1 MRVTTVGVVGAG
13 AMGSGIAALA
23 ASAGCRVVLLD
34 IPGDADPASPNRSA
48 PARNGLAKAMKSKP
62 ASFMD
67 AASTRRVVTGNTE
80 DHLGL
85 LADCDWIVEAIIELP
100 EPKQQ
105 LFAKIE
111 SLMKPT
117 AIIASNTSGIPMS
130 TLLYGRS
137 EKFRRRFLGTHFFNP
152 PRYMH
157 LLEVIPTPETDPAVI
172 GALREFAERTMG
184 KGIVIAKDVPGFIAN
199 RLGVYGMVAT
209 MRRMEQHGLTLDE
222 VDGLTGVLIGRAR
235 SATFRTGDLS
245 GLDVLAHVTKGIGDA
260 TGEDFGL
267 PAWMLDLVAQGK
279 LGDKTG
285 GGFYTK
291 TKEGTLT
298 YDWKNRGTSRSNDSK
313 AATLDKRFACPL
325 HNAFQPPRPWAAHTV
340 RSFAITCSMP
350 RTTRLRSPRNS
361 PTTSSPLIGRWS
373 GVTDGKRDRFR

>member
-34 IPGDADPASPNRSA
+34 IPGDADPTSPNRSA
-48 PARNGLAKAMKSKP
+48 PARNGLAKALKSKP

-85 LADCDWIVEAIIELP
+85 LSDCDWIVEAIIELP

-105 LFAKIE
+105 LFARIE
-111 SLMKPT
+111 ALMKPT

-172 GALREFAERTMG
+172 GALRDQLAPRQQER
-184 KGIVIAKDVPGFIAN
+184 
-199 RLGVYGMVAT
+199 
-209 MRRMEQHGLTLDE
+209 
-222 VDGLTGVLIGRAR
+222 
-235 SATFRTGDLS
+235 
-245 GLDVLAHVTKGIGDA
+245 
-260 TGEDFGL
+260 
-267 PAWMLDLVAQGK
+267 
-279 LGDKTG
+279 
-285 GGFYTK
+285 
-291 TKEGTLT
+291 
-298 YDWKNRGTSRSNDSK
+298 
-313 AATLDKRFACPL
+313 AA
-325 HNAFQPPRPWAAHTV
+325 
-340 RSFAITCSMP
+340 
-350 RTTRLRSPRNS
+350 
-361 PTTSSPLIGRWS
+361 
-373 GVTDGKRDRFR
+373 